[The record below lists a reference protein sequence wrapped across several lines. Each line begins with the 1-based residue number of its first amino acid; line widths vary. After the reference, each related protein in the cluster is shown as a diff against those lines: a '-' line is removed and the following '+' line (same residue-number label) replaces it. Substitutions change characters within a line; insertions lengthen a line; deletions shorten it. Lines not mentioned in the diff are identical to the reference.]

1 MSGPDIVEVSA
12 QHAVMNVLQ
21 AAYREAER
29 IVADDTGPVDLD
41 AQLGAEARRVLA
53 RLGVMR
59 HAARGVA
66 LTLIAYKAAFPGQDI
81 RAHKSEHAGGFSG
94 RTIDTRVTVPFLI
107 ERTLPRSVETHWLS
121 QTFSF
126 AGPYVRG
133 SDLRT
138 SPKDAGPLL
147 IEAVNLVHEAGS
159 RDFAFAATVALIE
172 QLVRIRNSSGVTLT
186 RPKALSMERTVGLV
200 ERHLRR
206 RYRANA
212 PRLPQLVMYAVY
224 RQLVASVSRY
234 AGMRLEPLQRMKSAD
249 RKSGTVGDVVVT
261 ENGFPVEA
269 VEVKYGQE
277 VAFIHVAEAIDKVRA
292 ASVRRYYILSTE
304 GIATADAEAIDRR
317 RAEFLEQN
325 GCEIIINGVLDSLS
339 YYLRLLP
346 STTDFI
352 FAYVDLLRDDEDATY
367 EHRIAWNECCQGSS
381 P

>member
-1 MSGPDIVEVSA
+1 
-12 QHAVMNVLQ
+12 
-21 AAYREAER
+21 
-29 IVADDTGPVDLD
+29 
-41 AQLGAEARRVLA
+41 
-53 RLGVMR
+53 
-59 HAARGVA
+59 
-66 LTLIAYKAAFPGQDI
+66 
-81 RAHKSEHAGGFSG
+81 
-94 RTIDTRVTVPFLI
+94 
-107 ERTLPRSVETHWLS
+107 
-121 QTFSF
+121 
-126 AGPYVRG
+126 
-133 SDLRT
+133 
-138 SPKDAGPLL
+138 
-147 IEAVNLVHEAGS
+147 
-159 RDFAFAATVALIE
+159 
-172 QLVRIRNSSGVTLT
+172 
-186 RPKALSMERTVGLV
+186 
-200 ERHLRR
+200 
-206 RYRANA
+206 
-212 PRLPQLVMYAVY
+212 MYAVY